1 MLDQQR
7 VERFKNMVLADPENE
22 LGYFSLGRTYVDGAA
37 FKEAVPV
44 LLQAIKLNPGL
55 SQGYVLLALAQRG
68 VGDTEGAVN
77 TLTQGY
83 KIAQEKGDLMPR
95 NQMADMLKDMGAEVP
110 AEKVA
115 QLTPELAATG
125 NIQCR
130 RCGRVTA
137 KMAERPF
144 GGALGEQI
152 YQSVCHGCF
161 QAWIRQ
167 GTKVINELRLNLT
180 EPAAEEIYDQHMK
193 QFLGLDETR

>member
-1 MLDQQR
+1 MCGKLGVIASTVPYNR
-7 VERFKNMVLADPENE
+7 HRLIAVADNG
-22 LGYFSLGRTYVDGAA
+22 LVDGGA

-55 SQGYVLLALAQRG
+55 SQGYVLLALAQRS

-77 TLTQGY
+77 TLTQGH

-95 NQMADMLKDMGAEVP
+95 NQMADMLKEMGVELPTQEAV
-110 AEKVA
+110 
-115 QLTPELAATG
+115 QLTPELAAAG

-144 GGALGEQI
+144 SGALGEQI
-152 YQSVCHGCF
+152 FQSVCHSCF
-161 QAWIRQ
+161 QLWIRQ

-180 EPAAEEIYDQHMK
+180 ESDAQETYDQHMK
-193 QFLGLDETR
+193 QFLGIN